1 MNRLNL
7 TSYIRAALYCSLT
20 VTVLPGVGLQAREV
34 TFDTDILASR
44 GVSKNLAEYF
54 SKAPLYL
61 PGRHTVSVKIN
72 SVYKGSMAVMFGNK
86 GQVCVDEDFLNATGL
101 MPVPISK
108 DEPCHDLI
116 TDYPSAVINPI
127 PGNES
132 LELFLPAEA
141 LDNGFLTP
149 QNFVKGGTAGLINYN
164 LFSSRSEIKGA
175 ESQNY
180 TQANLEAGLNIAE
193 WVLRSRFI
201 ATDDNGEYHADSLYT
216 YAEHVFQAQKVRA
229 QIGQINV
236 SSPLFGGAAINGIQ
250 FIPEQGLTQDTPGI
264 TVKGLARSH
273 QARVEV
279 RQSGQLIYS
288 TLVNAGPFSLENV
301 PVVRSNADLNV
312 SVVETD
318 GSITRF
324 IVPASSFNF
333 QMSRPQGLAMSFG
346 RVRDTES
353 DYDMP
358 WVYNVSDGWR
368 LSRYWTTTASGV
380 LAQDYQAAGS
390 MLQWL
395 PTEGVIF
402 SGSMLGSKASFDES
416 LQGAKSELRTSLSVS
431 GNLSIDLSTAKY
443 SSGYREITEALSNDF
458 DGYQS
463 SYSANISWSNDM
475 LGTFSLGYY
484 AYQAESDE
492 DDTRSMIVSWGHSF
506 KYMNITANWQHAMN
520 QEDDDDK
527 SMTNDDDMFYIN
539 ISFPLG
545 SQTVGAYMRNQGDK
559 TNYGLQ
565 NSGSLG
571 EDINYYISA
580 DRDDESR
587 ENSFNGN
594 INTNLHYTQLSIG
607 AGANGDNQRN
617 YSAILSGGIAAHA
630 NGVTF
635 SPYDVQDT
643 FAIARLSEPE
653 SGIEITTPQG
663 RVWTDF
669 WGQAVVP
676 GMTEWRKSRIEV
688 NANTLPKS
696 MDLANGIKNIS
707 AAHAAF
713 QELDFQVL
721 NTRRVML
728 EVKRPDGNWLEKG
741 TSIVDEKNNYL
752 VSTVDSGRVFVTDMA
767 ESPTLYAVDD
777 NMHRICRI
785 QYTLNESQD
794 KEAFYEMA
802 KGVCQ

>member
-20 VTVLPGVGLQAREV
+20 VSVFPGANVLAREV
-34 TFDTDILASR
+34 IFDTDILTSR
-44 GVSKNLAEYF
+44 GISKNLANYF
-54 SKAPLYL
+54 AEAPRFL
-61 PGRHTVSVKIN
+61 PGRHTVALKIN
-72 SVYKGSMAVMFGNK
+72 GVDKGSIAARFGEQ
-86 GQVCVDEDFLNATGL
+86 GQLCVDDDFLSATGL
-101 MPVPISK
+101 MPLPVGK
-108 DEPCHDLI
+108 DEACHDLLA
-116 TDYPSAVINPI
+116 DYPSAVINPM

-132 LELFLPAEA
+132 LEMFLPAEA

-149 QNFVKGGTAGLINYN
+149 QNFVKGGTAGLFNYN
-164 LFSSRSEIKGA
+164 VFTSRSETDGA

-193 WVLRSRFI
+193 WTLRSRMML
-201 ATDDNGEYHADSLYT
+201 TDDNGKYRSDSLYT
-216 YAEHVFQAQKVRA
+216 YGEHVFLAQKIRA
-229 QIGQINV
+229 QVGQINV
-236 SSPLFGGAAINGIQ
+236 NSPLFGGAAINGVQ
-250 FIPEQGLTQDTPGI
+250 FIPEQGLAQDTPGV
-264 TVKGLARSH
+264 TVKGIARSY

-288 TLVNAGPFSLENV
+288 TLVNAGPFSLEGV

-318 GSITRF
+318 GSVTRF
-324 IVPASSFNF
+324 IIPSASFNLHI
-333 QMSRPQGLAMSFG
+333 SRPQGLAMSVG

-353 DYDMP
+353 SYDMP
-358 WVYNVSDGWR
+358 WVYNVSNGWS
-368 LSRYWTTTASGV
+368 LNENWMTTASGV
-380 LAQDYQAAGS
+380 LAKDYQALGG
-390 MLQWL
+390 MLQWQPAERL
-395 PTEGVIF
+395 ML
-402 SGSMLGSKASFDES
+402 SGSLQGSKASYGDS
-416 LQGAKSELRTSLSVS
+416 VQGMKSEIHVSTALPGKLSV
-431 GNLSIDLSTAKY
+431 DLSAAKY
-443 SSGYREITEALSNDF
+443 NTDYREITEALNDDF
-458 DGYQS
+458 EGYQS
-463 SYSANISWSNDM
+463 SYSANVSWSNDT
-475 LGTFSLGYY
+475 LGTFTMGYY
-484 AYQAESDE
+484 GYQGTNN
-492 DDTRSMIVSWGHSF
+492 DDDSRSVVVSWGRSF
-506 KYMNITANWQHAMN
+506 KYVNISANWQHAMN
-520 QEDDDDK
+520 QQNDDDD
-527 SMTNDDDMFYIN
+527 SMTNDEDMFYVN

-545 SQTVGAYMRNQGDK
+545 KQRVGAYMRSQGDRN
-559 TNYGLQ
+559 NYGLQ
-565 NSGSLG
+565 NSGSFG
-571 EDINYYISA
+571 EDTNYYISA
-580 DRDDESR
+580 DRDDER
-587 ENSFNGN
+587 GDNSFNGS
-594 INTNLHYTQLSIG
+594 INTNLHYTQLGLG
-607 AGANGDNQRN
+607 AGSSGDNQRN
-617 YSAILSGGIAAHA
+617 YSATLSGGVAAHA
-630 NGVTF
+630 HGVTF
-635 SPYDVQDT
+635 SPYDVKDT

-653 SGIEITTPQG
+653 SGIEISTPQG